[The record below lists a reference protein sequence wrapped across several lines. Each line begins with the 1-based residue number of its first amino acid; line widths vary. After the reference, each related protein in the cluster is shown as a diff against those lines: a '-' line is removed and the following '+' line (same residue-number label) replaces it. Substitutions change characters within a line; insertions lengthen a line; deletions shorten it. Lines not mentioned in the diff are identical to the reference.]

1 MKNWLKK
8 VAQLSILFVLFITLI
23 FDGAIA
29 YAANEVN
36 KKTNQFHS
44 AVENKNELVFKDVPP
59 SYWGYKDIKRLKEMK
74 IVSGK
79 GDGLFGPE
87 DRLTREQFLSMVV
100 LQQGYKI
107 VKNQETFK
115 DVPKSKWSNQYIE
128 TAIKEEIIE
137 KKEYGDNFKPE
148 QEISREEMAIV
159 IAKVLKLKEVDEEI
173 KFGDKSEF
181 TKNPKLIAALV
192 NAKIISG
199 YPDGTFKPKQTLTR
213 AESAA
218 VIVKLLDYGYVFDDV
233 PPSYWAYKDIKRLKE
248 MKIVSGKGNG
258 IFGPED
264 RLTREQFLSMIVLQQ
279 GYKIV
284 KDQETFKDVPKSK
297 WSNQYVETAIKE
309 GIIEKKEYGDNFKPE
324 QEIPRE
330 EMAIIIAKVLKLK
343 EVDEEIKFEDKGE
356 FTKNPKLIAA
366 LIHAKIISGYPDG
379 TFKPKQTLTRA
390 ESTAVV
396 SKVIDYKKDEPT
408 TGDGDTGGGT
418 GNGGNG
424 EKASIVYKKNVYE
437 VKEQY
442 KDDIVQTQTDTF
454 TFKKE
459 AAKLKELKNDNIL
472 ILPPIPNNPL
482 GVVIKI
488 ISVTDGS
495 DGEKVVKA
503 VQPEAKEVVESVDV
517 KGKVK
522 LTPENTK
529 AVFLAEGVT
538 LVNQFSPF
546 QKNIGEFENKNKLNE
561 IPIGKEAQGALFF
574 APNKWLDEPKQSTK
588 FEPEFRMQVDLK
600 LGSKEREKDKV
611 DLATISNSKK
621 EENNWD
627 LAIKGEIAIKDFEYE
642 AENATSLSDLKVI
655 LTNKVEKNLKITAE
669 HTECTI
675 DDKAC
680 KAELDKK
687 AKEMLKK
694 PYSEWKELIKER
706 SAKVDPLAKPIFT
719 FYVKHPL
726 NPSLGVMVEGYLV
739 IKADLTLGVEFGVNE
754 AEVNTIGLDKGTIIK
769 EQRKIGPHFQMAGEA
784 KLVGETGIKIKGGL
798 TIANLVLVGV
808 YVEGGVKVEAEARSS
823 AIVDGWSVFEDT
835 RTAFCAKGSL
845 SIYAKAGLEASLII
859 YDGLSLKTT
868 LLAKNEPFG
877 SLSTCENTE
886 LESNR
891 AHLLLE
897 EGEIG
902 DLDVV
907 KKVFDESEIQLI
919 PKRLSKNETI
929 RVKSENNDLVGV
941 EKKGENQFSV
951 HAKSTIKENQ
961 KIDITFELLD
971 DQEVIK
977 ELKVPVYIVKPKKLK
992 ISPEKIFVM
1001 KKQKEQLEVFLEI
1014 AIPEELIEE
1023 RQKAGLPV
1031 EKQYYKKVTQ
1041 PNLLTFKSSKD
1052 FVIVNE
1058 LGEVTVKDDAKI
1070 GDTTEINVAYKGLT
1084 GKVSAQVSG
1093 SEEDK
1098 RALSGLSLQ
1107 SAQQLILDAEQ
1118 HANNIL
1124 QAAVKSPEEEKFE
1137 DLQKQMKKFYEPKFT
1152 GKQFEKAYKYNRQ
1165 WILNPYYLY
1174 PVTNVYNTEAMK
1186 TFTSVSETPSTLS
1199 VKVSVPVQG
1208 EQGESFTYTYDLV
1221 KKDGSWYLDDIN

>member
-8 VAQLSILFVLFITLI
+8 VAQLSILFVLFITVI

-36 KKTNQFHS
+36 KKTNQFNS
-44 AVENKNELVFKDVPP
+44 AAENTNELVFKDVSP
-59 SYWGYKDIKRLKEMK
+59 SYWAYKDIKRLKELK

-107 VKNQETFK
+107 VKDQETFK
-115 DVPKSKWSNQYIE
+115 DVPKSKWSNQYVE

-148 QEISREEMAIV
+148 QEISREEMAII

-173 KFGDKSEF
+173 KFGDKGEF

-192 NAKIISG
+192 NAKVISG

-213 AESAA
+213 AESTA

-248 MKIVSGKGNG
+248 LKIVSGKGNG

-264 RLTREQFLSMIVLQQ
+264 RLTREQFLAMIVLQQ

-309 GIIEKKEYGDNFKPE
+309 GIIEKKEYGDSFKPE

-343 EVDEEIKFEDKGE
+343 EVNEEIKFGDKGE

-366 LIHAKIISGYPDG
+366 LIQAKIISGYPDG

-396 SKVIDYKKDEPT
+396 SKVIDFKKDEPT

-418 GNGGNG
+418 GNGGDS

-442 KDDIVQTQTDTF
+442 KNDIEQMQTDTF

-482 GVVIKI
+482 GIVIKI
-488 ISVTDGS
+488 ISITDGS
-495 DGEKVVKA
+495 NGEKVVKA
-503 VQPEAKEVVESVDV
+503 VQPEAKEVIEKIDV
-517 KGKVK
+517 KEKVSV
-522 LTPENTK
+522 TRDNAEI
-529 AVFLAEGVT
+529 VYLAEGVT
-538 LVNQFSPF
+538 LEEKQSASLNPF
-546 QKNIGEFENKNKLNE
+546 QQKINGEEERNQYVLQRPEHFLQRAFAEYDVDKKEFSTNTNVKVT
-561 IPIGKEAQGALFF
+561 GKELGINEDLSFALQGKMKIKNVDADILF
-574 APNKWLDEPKQSTK
+574 
-588 FEPEFRMQVDLK
+588 
-600 LGSKEREKDKV
+600 KD
-611 DLATISNSKK
+611 
-621 EENNWD
+621 
-627 LAIKGEIAIKDFEYE
+627 
-642 AENATSLSDLKVI
+642 ATSLDELKFI
-655 LTNKVEKNLKITAE
+655 LKGEVENNIKYTFDYSHCVGGKV
-669 HTECTI
+669 
-675 DDKAC
+675 AC
-680 KAELDKK
+680 KKK
-687 AKEMLKK
+687 ESETLTFE
-694 PYSEWKELIKER
+694 EWKEIIDKKGLSLKPFKKSLFMVR
-706 SAKVDPLAKPIFT
+706 VPLPAAPAISIM
-719 FYVKHPL
+719 L
-726 NPSLGVMVEGYLV
+726 EASLVV
-739 IKADLTLGVEFGVNE
+739 KADLSIGVEVDVKQTDSFEG
-754 AEVNTIGLDKGTIIK
+754 GIK
-769 EQRKIGPHFQMAGEA
+769 NGGIVFEHNQTGPNLKFKGEA
-784 KLVGETGIKIKGGL
+784 KIEGKAGIDIKGGL
-798 TIANLVLVGV
+798 TLANIILIGTNF
-808 YVEGGVKVEAEARSS
+808 EAGLKLEALARASWGIKDVDSS
-823 AIVDGWSVFEDT
+823 NLNTFESI
-835 RTAFCAKGSL
+835 CAKGSL
-845 SIYAKAGLEASLII
+845 GYYIQAGLEASVLYADIFSIKKSLIDKNGEFKKI
-859 YDGLSLKTT
+859 SNCEKYDLQS
-868 LLAKNEPFG
+868 AQDY
-877 SLSTCENTE
+877 
-886 LESNR
+886 
-891 AHLLLE
+891 LLLE
-897 EGEIG
+897 EGE
-902 DLDVV
+902 DTNLKVV
-907 KKVFDESEIQLI
+907 KRIFDEDQLTM
-919 PKRLSKNETI
+919 KVDKLSKDQEI
-929 RVKSENNDLVGV
+929 RVSSKNTGV
-941 EKKGENQFSV
+941 VEAKRKDTDNFVV
-951 HAKSTIKENQ
+951 HVKPNAKEDQ
-961 KIDITFELLD
+961 KVNLLFELV
-971 DQEVIK
+971 EGEKVMAEI
-977 ELKVPVYIVKPKKLK
+977 EVPVYIVKPTKLQVD
-992 ISPEKIFVM
+992 PEKTFVM
-1001 KKQKEQLEVFLEI
+1001 KKQKEQLQVRL
-1014 AIPEELIEE
+1014 AIPVPVEVMKQYETL
-1023 RQKAGLPV
+1023 GLPI
-1031 EKQYYKKVTQ
+1031 EPYRYKKVTQ

-1052 FVIVNE
+1052 FVTVNE

-1070 GDTTEINVAYKGLT
+1070 GDTTDINIAYKGLT

-1098 RALSGLSLQ
+1098 QALSGLSLP

-1186 TFTSVSETPSTLS
+1186 TFSRVSETPTTLS

>member
-8 VAQLSILFVLFITLI
+8 VAQLSILFVLFLTLI

-107 VKNQETFK
+107 VKDQETFK

-279 GYKIV
+279 GYKVV

-408 TGDGDTGGGT
+408 NGDGDTGGGT
-418 GNGGNG
+418 GNGGDG

-442 KDDIVQTQTDTF
+442 KNDIEQTQTDTF

-488 ISVTDGS
+488 ISITEGS

-503 VQPEAKEVVESVDV
+503 VKPEAKEVIEKVDM
-517 KGKVK
+517 KGKVPVTRDNAK
-522 LTPENTK
+522 P
-529 AVFLAEGVT
+529 VYLAEGVT
-538 LVNQFSPF
+538 LENNQPGLLNPF
-546 QKNIGEFENKNKLNE
+546 QQQINGENKNNRYALTGPEQLLQRALVEYDIDKNE
-561 IPIGKEAQGALFF
+561 FSMNVDVKVKGNELELSEDVAFALKGQMKVKNINFDV
-574 APNKWLDEPKQSTK
+574 AYKNATNLD
-588 FEPEFRMQVDLK
+588 DLK
-600 LGSKEREKDKV
+600 FIIKSDVERNLKFSIDYSKCVGTKVSCDREK
-611 DLATISNSKK
+611 L
-621 EENNWD
+621 
-627 LAIKGEIAIKDFEYE
+627 
-642 AENATSLSDLKVI
+642 
-655 LTNKVEKNLKITAE
+655 
-669 HTECTI
+669 
-675 DDKAC
+675 DDKSFEEWTKIINKNVVSLKSFKKSLFIFRVQNPTNPALGLMVEGSLVA
-680 KAELDKK
+680 KADL
-687 AKEMLKK
+687 
-694 PYSEWKELIKER
+694 
-706 SAKVDPLAKPIFT
+706 
-719 FYVKHPL
+719 
-726 NPSLGVMVEGYLV
+726 SLGV
-739 IKADLTLGVEFGVNE
+739 
-754 AEVNTIGLDKGTIIK
+754 EVDVTQVDSYRSGIENGEIIR
-769 EQRKIGPHFQMAGEA
+769 EHTQRGPDANFTGEA
-784 KLVGETGIKIKGGL
+784 KIDGKAGVEVKGGL
-798 TIANLVLVGV
+798 TLANLILIGANF
-808 YVEGGVKVEAEARSS
+808 EAGFKLEAMMRASWG
-823 AIVDGWSVFEDT
+823 IKEVDSNILKGYENI
-835 RTAFCAKGSL
+835 CANGSL
-845 SIYAKAGLEASLII
+845 GYYAQAGLEASLIDADFI
-859 YDGLSLKTT
+859 SIKKSLLNIDGDFVKIS
-868 LLAKNEPFG
+868 N
-877 SLSTCENTE
+877 CEKID
-886 LESNR
+886 LQS
-891 AHLLLE
+891 AQDYLLLE
-897 EGEIG
+897 EGEETN
-902 DLDVV
+902 LKVV
-907 KKVFDESEIQLI
+907 KRIFDEDQLTMKVDKLSKDQEIRVSSKNTGIVEAKRKDADNFVVHVKPNAKEDQKVNLLFELVEDGKVLSEI
-919 PKRLSKNETI
+919 E
-929 RVKSENNDLVGV
+929 
-941 EKKGENQFSV
+941 
-951 HAKSTIKENQ
+951 
-961 KIDITFELLD
+961 
-971 DQEVIK
+971 
-977 ELKVPVYIVKPKKLK
+977 VPVYIVKPTKLQVD
-992 ISPEKIFVM
+992 PEKTFVM
-1001 KKQKEQLEVFLEI
+1001 KKQKEQLQVRL
-1014 AIPEELIEE
+1014 AIPVPVEVMKQYETL
-1023 RQKAGLPV
+1023 GLPI
-1031 EKQYYKKVTQ
+1031 EPYRYKKVTQ

-1052 FVIVNE
+1052 FVIVNN

-1084 GKVSAQVSG
+1084 GKISAQVSG